1 MGLLLRGRR
10 GEERKGIEGEWT
22 EGREEEAGRV
32 MSGLFPEFS
41 LSTTHALVSRSR
53 ARHGCVFDH
62 HFFYPP
68 RPLVVEVIVAR
79 YST

>member
-22 EGREEEAGRV
+22 EGREEEAERV

-41 LSTTHALVSRSR
+41 LSTTHASAPALAMGVCLTTTFLSS
-53 ARHGCVFDH
+53 AAPGG
-62 HFFYPP
+62 
-68 RPLVVEVIVAR
+68 
-79 YST
+79 